1 MLLASHAR
9 ADSRTPGIRRK
20 ERPAL
25 GFEQEVVVKRRE
37 FVMAATGALAAAPV
51 AQAAVMLSGPPGPS
65 PSKSGYVDVN
75 GLHMYYER
83 HGQGG
88 IPLVLLHG
96 GFSAIGTSFGVLLPG
111 LSAKREVIAFELQG
125 HGHTFRQLHDRRG
138 ACWRRRWEI
147 LSKKQVEDAEL

>member
-1 MLLASHAR
+1 
-9 ADSRTPGIRRK
+9 
-20 ERPAL
+20 
-25 GFEQEVVVKRRE
+25 
-37 FVMAATGALAAAPV
+37 MAATGALAAAPV

-125 HGHTFRQLHDRRG
+125 HGHTFGSCTIGVARVGGDVGKYSPKSKLRTLNCDASARYTVVFTTSVISRPAAATTLDRFSKALR
-138 ACWRRRWEI
+138 AC
-147 LSKKQVEDAEL
+147 SSN